1 MVSAPSIHGN
11 SQSVPAL
18 GDENTHTHTHNRRLT
33 KPCLAIKMLSDMM
46 NESTAVK
53 HYKININS
61 DPRSGGFL
69 KTSQS
74 SPSPGIQ
81 AGNNIQSYCHRDQIG
96 SDALGW
102 IQTSLWTERY
112 PGAITQSPSLTHHC
126 VVVPCKFIK
135 TFFFTPQEQ
144 ILHLSWGQTSTTSQ
158 SSQIL
163 QRLGVSSDS
172 SLASKAWKWCVVT
185 DDRICQTH
193 WSQLDSTTKCSS
205 LYFSNHCFQIL
216 ATSCSGWCCFMCHKL
231 DL

>member
-1 MVSAPSIHGN
+1 MATA
-11 SQSVPAL
+11 SQSQLL
-18 GDENTHTHTHNRRLT
+18 GMKTHTHTHNRRLT

-53 HYKININS
+53 HYKININP

-112 PGAITQSPSLTHHC
+112 PGAITQSPSLTIHC

-135 TFFFTPQEQ
+135 TFFFYPTRTNITFKLGTDFNNFTVFTDPTKTWSFFRFIISIKGLKMVCGHRRQN
-144 ILHLSWGQTSTTSQ
+144 LSNPLKPTG
-158 SSQIL
+158 L
-163 QRLGVSSDS
+163 
-172 SLASKAWKWCVVT
+172 
-185 DDRICQTH
+185 
-193 WSQLDSTTKCSS
+193 TTKCSS